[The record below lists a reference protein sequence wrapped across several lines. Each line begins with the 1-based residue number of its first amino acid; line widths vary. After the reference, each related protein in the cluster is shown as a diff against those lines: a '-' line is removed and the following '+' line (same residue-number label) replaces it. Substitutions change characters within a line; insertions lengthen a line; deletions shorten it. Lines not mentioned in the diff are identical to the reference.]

1 MNLQKKRKA
10 LKAKKYNGC
19 HTVRIR
25 PAKWS
30 QRSYFTFPRNP
41 EPCKHH
47 SERSSFINNFH
58 ICDAIQTLII
68 QFVKL
73 FLSEHQLCGQ
83 SPRWMFFVSLSVL
96 EKRLVAINI
105 FIKFDVQTTITT
117 ASVNTYARSYA
128 CTYIYNVLFSFYKTK
143 VQAQLREKYLHQK
156 KKKKSSWVVME

>member
-10 LKAKKYNGC
+10 LKAKKYNGR
-19 HTVRIR
+19 HTVIIR
-25 PAKWS
+25 PAQWS
-30 QRSYFTFPRNP
+30 QRSYFTFPRDP

-47 SERSSFINNFH
+47 TERSSFINNFH

-73 FLSEHQLCGQ
+73 FFSEHQVHGQ
-83 SPRWMFFVSLSVL
+83 SPRWIFFVLLSVL

-117 ASVNTYARSYA
+117 TSVNTYVRSHA
-128 CTYIYNVLFSFYKTK
+128 CIYIYNVLFSFYKTK
-143 VQAQLREKYLHQK
+143 VQAQLGEKIFAPK
-156 KKKKSSWVVME
+156 EKSSWVVME